1 MRRFLAILAILL
13 PLAVMAAQAGDNSQ
27 SRVDSQ
33 LRRGALPTKGLPA
46 QDAVTRALFQKDR
59 NASFVIAHSAAD
71 SPGKDSK
78 TGNGSGPDLDLR
90 DVDWDSIKVGKKGK
104 TGKNGKKGNIKNGD
118 NGDEKGNGDKDENGE
133 DEEGEKKGEDEKEK
147 DEGGGGWDR
156 LWDAA
161 KLG

>member
-1 MRRFLAILAILL
+1 
-13 PLAVMAAQAGDNSQ
+13 MAAQAGDNSKSQ
-27 SRVDSQ
+27 ADSQ
-33 LRRGALPTKGLPA
+33 VRRGALPTKGLPA
-46 QDAVTRALFQKDR
+46 QGTVTNALFQKDR

-78 TGNGSGPDLDLR
+78 AGNGSGPDLDLR
-90 DVDWDSIKVGKKGK
+90 DVDWDSTKAGNRGK
-104 TGKNGKKGNIKNGD
+104 TAKNGKKGNIKNGD
-118 NGDEKGNGDKDENGE
+118 NGDEKANGDKDENGE
-133 DEEGEKKGEDEKEK
+133 NDEGEEKGEDEKEK

>member
-13 PLAVMAAQAGDNSQ
+13 PLAVMAAQAGSNSL

-33 LRRGALPTKGLPA
+33 VQRGALPTKDSPA
-46 QDAVTRALFQKDR
+46 QDAVANALFQKDR

-78 TGNGSGPDLDLR
+78 AGNGSGPDLDLR
-90 DVDWDSIKVGKKGK
+90 YVDWDSIKAEKKGK
-104 TGKNGKKGNIKNGD
+104 SGKSGKNGNIKNGD
-118 NGDEKGNGDKDENGE
+118 NGAENGNGEEEGKNGE
-133 DEEGEKKGEDEKEK
+133 DEKDEENDKDEK
-147 DEGGGGWDR
+147 DGGGGWDR
-156 LWDAA
+156 LWDAP

>member
-1 MRRFLAILAILL
+1 MRRFFAILAILL
-13 PLAVMAAQAGDNSQ
+13 PLAVMAAQASDNSL

-33 LRRGALPTKGLPA
+33 VQWDALPTKASPA
-46 QDAVTRALFQKDR
+46 QDAVANALFQKDR

-78 TGNGSGPDLDLR
+78 AGNGSGPDLDLR

-104 TGKNGKKGNIKNGD
+104 TRKIGEKGNIKNGD

-147 DEGGGGWDR
+147 DEGGGGCDR

>member
-33 LRRGALPTKGLPA
+33 MRMGGFPTKSVPA
-46 QDAVTRALFQKDR
+46 QDAVTNALFQKDR

-78 TGNGSGPDLDLR
+78 TGNGSCPELDLR
-90 DVDWDSIKVGKKGK
+90 DVDWDSMKVGNK
-104 TGKNGKKGNIKNGD
+104 GKNGKKGKKGNIRNGD

-133 DEEGEKKGEDEKEK
+133 DDEGEEKGEDQKEK
-147 DEGGGGWDR
+147 DDGGGDCDR